1 MKRIEVKLS
10 LTVVAPLLDVIKAAS
25 DTLGTELASAPRLAD
40 IDPDVREPWAA
51 ELVECQNED
60 LRVLL
65 ALFDAEFF
73 SSGVIA
79 IDEDN
84 ADGLVR
90 ACSAIRL
97 RLRQRFMTGIP
108 DDQLESGEVD
118 LDALAEPVRK
128 AFMGYLFLATVQE
141 LIIQHLDSS
150 ILDR

>member
-51 ELVECQNED
+51 ELVEGQNED

-118 LDALAEPVRK
+118 LGALAEPVRK

>member
-51 ELVECQNED
+51 ELVEGQNED

-108 DDQLESGEVD
+108 DYQLESGEVD

>member
-51 ELVECQNED
+51 ELVEGQNED

-108 DDQLESGEVD
+108 DDQLESGEVY
-118 LDALAEPVRK
+118 LDALAEPVRN
-128 AFMGYLFLATVQE
+128 AFMGYLFLATVHE